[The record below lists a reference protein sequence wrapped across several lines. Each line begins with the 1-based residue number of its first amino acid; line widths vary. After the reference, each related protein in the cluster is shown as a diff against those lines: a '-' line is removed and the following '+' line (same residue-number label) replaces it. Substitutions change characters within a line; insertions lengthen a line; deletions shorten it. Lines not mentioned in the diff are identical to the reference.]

1 VAFTVAQLPL
11 ALSRRC
17 SVASDCAALRCAAL
31 RCAAL
36 RCAALRCAALRCYCP
51 FVRPFDIFRTAQRG
65 GGVMLQVFGCYMMY
79 EDEKIDK
86 TVAGW
91 KVNVFKAMQPIT
103 AAHRQALPLFHCP
116 IQSSLRVCVITL
128 EYS

>member
-1 VAFTVAQLPL
+1 
-11 ALSRRC
+11 
-17 SVASDCAALRCAAL
+17 
-31 RCAAL
+31 
-36 RCAALRCAALRCYCP
+36 
-51 FVRPFDIFRTAQRG
+51 VRPFDIFRTAQRG

-103 AAHRQALPLFHCP
+103 AAHRRALPLFHCP
-116 IQSSLRVCVITL
+116 IQIFAASLRH
-128 EYS
+128 YSRVLLSTR